1 MLEIFDAFGGQ
12 SPIGIGGYLK
22 FTRAAVEAPEAVSLS
37 DRVIVQAEIQ
47 RSTEN

>member
-22 FTRAAVEAPEAVSLS
+22 FTWAAVEVPEVVRLS
-37 DRVIVQAEIQ
+37 DRVIVPAEIQ
-47 RSTEN
+47 RSVGN